1 MDILT
6 TRFGRLNIDEQ
17 RIISFSRGL
26 LGFGE
31 QTQFALIQPNA
42 DSCFYWLQS
51 VDDAELAFVLV
62 DPQLFFKDYTV
73 PIKGET
79 AEELGLTDLS
89 SALVLVIC
97 NRVEEWLTG
106 NLLGPVVINTE
117 QRTGQQIVLTEK
129 RWTTRQPLMKLQ
141 GEVRLKK
148 SA

>member
-1 MDILT
+1 MDIQT

-17 RIISFSRGL
+17 GIISFSRGL
-26 LGFGE
+26 LGFSDH
-31 QTQFALIQPNA
+31 TQFALIQPNA

-51 VDDAELAFVLV
+51 TQQADLAVVLV
-62 DPQLFFKDYTV
+62 DPQLFFKDYQV

-89 SALVLVIC
+89 AAQVLVIC
-97 NRVEEWLTG
+97 NRVDEWLTG
-106 NLLGPVVINTE
+106 NLLGPVVINTA
-117 QRTGQQIVLTEK
+117 QRIGQQIVLTEK
-129 RWTTRQPLMKLQ
+129 RWTTRQPLMRLA